1 MSMNNLKEKI
11 DLSLEKYFY
20 NKGSYNKELY
30 EAMRYSVNIG
40 GKRIRP
46 ILIMLS
52 YGIYKEDI
60 EKVMP
65 LAMAMEMIHTYSLIH
80 DDLPAMDNDDLRRGK
95 PTSHIVFGEALAI
108 LAGDALLNEAM
119 NIMFNYSLDHGKA
132 AIIASKTIANAAG
145 ADGMIGGQVV
155 DIEAEG
161 KGKKLSLEEL
171 NYMHRN
177 KTGALIKASILSG
190 AIMGDASD
198 ADIKK
203 LDSFGDKLGLVF
215 QIKDDILDITQ
226 TTEVLGKPAKSDMEN
241 NKTNYVSIYGL
252 EKCQKL
258 CEEITHECIE
268 LLESIKGNNKML
280 MELTLRLLERK
291 N

>member
-1 MSMNNLKEKI
+1 MSMNNLKEEI
-11 DLSLEKYFY
+11 DLSLEKYFCD
-20 NKGSYNKELY
+20 KGSYNKDLY
-30 EAMRYSVNIG
+30 EAMKYSINIG

-95 PTSHIVFGEALAI
+95 ATNHVVFGEALAI

-119 NIMFNYSLDHGKA
+119 NIMFDYSLKNGKN

-145 ADGMIGGQVV
+145 VDGMIGGQVV

-190 AIMGDASD
+190 AIMGEASD
-198 ADIKK
+198 ADIEK
-203 LDSFGDKLGLVF
+203 LTLFGDKLGLVF

-226 TTEVLGKPAKSDMEN
+226 TTEILGKPAKSDIEN
-241 NKTNYVSIYGL
+241 NKTNYISIYGL

-258 CEEITHECIE
+258 CEEITRECME
-268 LLESIKGNNKML
+268 LLRSIKGNNKML